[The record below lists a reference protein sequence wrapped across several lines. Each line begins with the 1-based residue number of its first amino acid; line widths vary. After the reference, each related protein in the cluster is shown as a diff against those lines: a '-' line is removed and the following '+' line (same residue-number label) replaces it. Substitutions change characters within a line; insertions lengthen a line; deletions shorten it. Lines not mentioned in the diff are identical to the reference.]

1 MTLHEPSNR
10 TFVIVGGG
18 LAGAK
23 IAESLRAK
31 DFDGSIVLLCSEN
44 HLPYERPPLS
54 KEHVAGKKQLPDFT
68 VQHGDWYRDHH
79 VDVRLGT
86 TATAIDRGDKH
97 VVLPDGSTV
106 PYDKLAL
113 ATGSRSRR
121 PPIPGAD
128 AAGVHYL
135 RTIDESD
142 ALIATMTAGA
152 RLVIVGAGWIGLE
165 IAAGARNRDVS
176 VTIVEAS
183 ELPLLAALGKEMGA
197 VFADLH
203 RAHGVDFR
211 FGAKVEEI
219 TVSDSRADG
228 VRLSDGTVLP
238 ADAVLVA
245 VGAQPNIEIAE
256 AAGLSVDDHGGVLV
270 NGNLTTSDPD
280 IVAVGDIAA
289 QLHPLLAARVRVE
302 HWANA
307 LNQPAIA
314 AATML
319 GHPEEYTNL
328 PYFFTDQYDLGMEY
342 VGWAP
347 EYSKVVTRGDVAGLE
362 FLAFWLDEEN
372 HVLAGMNVNIWD
384 VTDDIKAL
392 VAFSGPVDPVRLADP
407 GVALRELIP

>member
-1 MTLHEPSNR
+1 MTSPDPSNR
-10 TFVIVGGG
+10 RFVIVGGG

-23 IAESLRAK
+23 TAEALRAR
-31 DFDGSIVLLCSEN
+31 DFPGDIVLLCAED

-54 KEHVAGKKQLPDFT
+54 KEHVAGKKDLPDFT
-68 VQHGDWYRDHH
+68 VQHGDWYRDHA

-86 TATAIDRGDKH
+86 TATAIDREH
-97 VVLPDGSTV
+97 RQVVLPDGSTLG
-106 PYDKLAL
+106 YDKVVL

-121 PPIPGAD
+121 PAIPGAD
-128 AAGVHYL
+128 AVGVHYL
-135 RTIDESD
+135 RTIEESD
-142 ALIATMTAGA
+142 ALIAALNPGA

-165 IAAGARNRDVS
+165 IAAGARARDVA
-176 VTIVEAS
+176 VTIVETA
-183 ELPLLAALGKEMGA
+183 ELPLLAALGREMGA

-203 RAHGVDFR
+203 REHGVDLR
-211 FGAKVEEI
+211 FGTQVEEI
-219 TVSDSRADG
+219 TLSEGRADG
-228 VRLSDGTVLP
+228 VRLSDGTALP

-256 AAGLSVDDHGGVLV
+256 AAGLSVDGGVLV

-289 QLHPLLAARVRVE
+289 QQHPLLGTRVRVE

-314 AATML
+314 AATLL

-347 EYSKVVTRGDVAGLE
+347 TYTKVVTRGDVGKRE

-392 VAFSGPVDPVRLADP
+392 VAFSGPVDTDRLADP
-407 GVALRELIP
+407 TVPLPQLLP